1 MYPLDLYD
9 RITDNTVRDS
19 TGKYLTTQPIGD
31 DEVIELAGWIA
42 RQRLNNRTTITGPD
56 NAKRF
61 VEASVRAENLEHEA
75 FWLLLM
81 DTKHNV
87 IKFKKLFRGSIDSAS
102 VYPREVVKTA
112 LKYNAA
118 AVAIIHNHPTG
129 ETFPSHADVILTK
142 KLVEA
147 LALVEVRVLDHF
159 IVGHDVYSFMEND
172 MMPR

>member
-1 MYPLDLYD
+1 MQTLDLYD
-9 RITDNTVRDS
+9 QITDNTVRDS
-19 TGKYLTTQPIGD
+19 SGKYLTTQPVSD
-31 DEVIELAGWIA
+31 DEIIELAGWIA

-56 NAKRF
+56 DAKRF

-102 VYPREVVKTA
+102 IHIREVVKTA

-118 AVAIIHNHPTG
+118 AVAAVHNLIG
-129 ETFPSHADVILTK
+129 IRFLVTK
-142 KLVEA
+142 
-147 LALVEVRVLDHF
+147 
-159 IVGHDVYSFMEND
+159 
-172 MMPR
+172 